1 MIRACS
7 ILIYFAVAA
16 APATAGTGVSVG
28 LAMLAF
34 AVGLTCTAKQGSLD
48 RVGNLWRFR
57 VLFGSMTLAM
67 RALAGE
73 LAQLQFA

>member
-1 MIRACS
+1 MIRVCS
-7 ILIYFAVAA
+7 ILIYFAAAA
-16 APATAGTGVSVG
+16 APATAGTGVSTG

-48 RVGNLWRFR
+48 RVGNLWPFR
-57 VLFGSMTLAM
+57 VLFGSMILAM
-67 RALAGE
+67 RALTGE